1 MSPIAQAVLASW
13 SFPTYATALN
23 LLTGLLYIRGW
34 SVLRTVMPARFTVGR
49 LLSFLGG
56 LALLE
61 VALASPI
68 DAFDPFFL
76 TDHMLQHML
85 LMMFVPPLVLL
96 GDPEIPL
103 LRGLP
108 RWASQ
113 HVLGPF
119 LSSRPVRWIGRQLA
133 HPAVCWLLMA
143 LAMLGWHV
151 PAAYELALR
160 SPGWHE
166 VEHACFLIASL
177 LFWWPVIQPWPSRA
191 HWPRWSMPIYLLLAD
206 FVNSALSA
214 FLAFSDR
221 VLYPS
226 YLAVPRLWGI
236 TAQNDQAAAGVS
248 MWVIGSFA
256 FLIPAVF
263 ITVKLLSPSGPQ
275 LERRPQPTPT
285 DLRIKRPILAALALV
300 LPLAALAY
308 GWLAPDAI
316 DIDEAVVR
324 FQGTSGP
331 FHVTIF
337 GPRDPVEPGS
347 CDISVLVQDA
357 RSEEPILDAG
367 VDIAVQ
373 PAGGEGQAT
382 SIHATSQQSSNKLLQ
397 SGTTQLSRP
406 GSWELHV
413 SVRRGSEEAAL
424 SAILEVAPP
433 ESEHASDEPRP
444 AQLVTLIRWK
454 PNPPRK
460 SFPLAAKNS

>member
-1 MSPIAQAVLASW
+1 MSPAAQAVLASW

-23 LLTGLLYIRGW
+23 LLTAFLYLRGW
-34 SVLRTVMPARFTVGR
+34 SVLRAAMPARFTVGR
-49 LLSFLGG
+49 LASFLGG
-56 LALLE
+56 LVILE

-85 LMMFVPPLVLL
+85 LMMFVPPLILL

-119 LSSRPVRWIGRQLA
+119 LGSRPVRWIGRRLA

-166 VEHACFLIASL
+166 VEHACFLVASL

-191 HWPRWSMPIYLLLAD
+191 HWPQWAMPIYLLLAD

-214 FLAFSDR
+214 FLAFSER
-221 VLYPS
+221 ALYPS
-226 YLAVPRLWGI
+226 YLRVPRLWGI
-236 TAQNDQAAAGVS
+236 TAQNDQVAAGAI
-248 MWVIGSFA
+248 MWVVGSFA

-263 ITVKLLSPSGPQ
+263 ITVRLLSPSA
-275 LERRPQPTPT
+275 PQPERQPLSAPP
-285 DLRIKRPILAALALV
+285 DLRFKRPALAALALL

-308 GWLAPDAI
+308 GWLAPDKT

-337 GPRDPVEPGS
+337 APPDPVEPGS
-347 CDISVLVQDA
+347 CDVSVLVQDA
-357 RSEEPILDAG
+357 RSEEPVLDAD
-367 VDIAVQ
+367 VDLAVQ
-373 PAGGEGQAT
+373 PAGGGEGAAIRAT
-382 SIHATSQQSSNKLLQ
+382 HQQSSNKLLQ
-397 SGTTQLSRP
+397 SATAQLPRS
-406 GSWELHV
+406 GSWELSV
-413 SVRRGSEEAAL
+413 SVRRGSEQATL
-424 SAILEVAPP
+424 SATLQVAPS
-433 ESEHASDEPRP
+433 ESEHASDKSMV
-444 AQLVTLIRWK
+444 AGLGTLLPSR
-454 PNPPRK
+454 
-460 SFPLAAKNS
+460 